1 MNHKVLVG
9 VGAEMDFHFFGAKR
23 KKMNDNRGQVNNSWE
38 IENCET
44 QKKKVEGE
52 TREKRIS
59 TPAMRTKAT
68 GHKMSLSLSLCFY
81 FFCSLLPPSSVGGKL
96 SAGVIICD

>member
-1 MNHKVLVG
+1 
-9 VGAEMDFHFFGAKR
+9 
-23 KKMNDNRGQVNNSWE
+23 MNDNRGQVNNSWE

-44 QKKKVEGE
+44 QKKKKKVEGE

-68 GHKMSLSLSLCFY
+68 SHKMSLSLSLCFY

>member
-1 MNHKVLVG
+1 M
-9 VGAEMDFHFFGAKR
+9 
-23 KKMNDNRGQVNNSWE
+23 
-38 IENCET
+38 
-44 QKKKVEGE
+44 KKKVEGK
-52 TREKRIS
+52 TREKRTS

-68 GHKMSLSLSLCFY
+68 GHKMSLSLSVSLCFLF